1 MNTTSRLSSHTT
13 VLQALSAELL
23 DDGVWLSL
31 EELARSCRM
40 GTDWV
45 LERLQAGLL
54 PAHEQQGQWH
64 FAGAALVRARRLA
77 QLERAFDA
85 DPQLAALTVD
95 LIEEVAD
102 LRQRL
107 QRMQAQMQ
115 ALLETVDAG

>member
-1 MNTTSRLSSHTT
+1 MSTTSRLPTHDT
-13 VLQALSAELL
+13 VLQTLSAELL

-31 EELARSCRM
+31 EELARSCHM
-40 GTDWV
+40 GPDWV
-45 LERLQAGLL
+45 LERLEAGLL

-64 FAGAALVRARRLA
+64 FAGTALLRARRLA
-77 QLERAFDA
+77 QLERSFDA

-107 QRMQAQMQ
+107 QQMQAQMQ
-115 ALLETVDAG
+115 ALFEAVDAG